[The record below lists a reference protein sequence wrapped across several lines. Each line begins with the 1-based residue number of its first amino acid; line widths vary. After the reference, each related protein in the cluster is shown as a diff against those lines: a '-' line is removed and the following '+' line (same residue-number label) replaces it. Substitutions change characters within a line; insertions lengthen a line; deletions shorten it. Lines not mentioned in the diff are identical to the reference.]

1 MFKFENE
8 RQEGVKC
15 VNVYCSFCK
24 DEPDIICDAVN
35 AGGDPSY
42 SDCLCYLPE
51 KLLVAE
57 EPAQQ
62 TTNKQMV
69 SAAQIATQVKLLYED
84 APPREYSREE
94 VIVILKQ
101 LHHL

>member
-1 MFKFENE
+1 MDNKEA
-8 RQEGVKC
+8 VK
-15 VNVYCSFCK
+15 VIRSNW
-24 DEPDIICDAVN
+24 PDLKYSMLRDALEL
-35 AGGDPSY
+35 SI
-42 SDCLCYLPE
+42 